1 MDDAKHKIA
10 PHGGG
15 GGGGGGL
22 RRERRFE
29 ICINATLFQ

>member
-1 MDDAKHKIA
+1 MGDAKHKIA
-10 PHGGG
+10 PHG

-29 ICINATLFQ
+29 ICINATLFK